1 MTTVVNVLGV
11 SGMGDVLLLLPAV
24 VKDAAEKDLDGDCND
39 EKNDSEDNEHY
50 PHKVDASLEAV
61 VVVGVV
67 PATGVIVELRNTLL
81 FCPVAGEEINDEAD
95 VGEKLEDDKD
105 HVDVVNH
112 LAGLDVVWF
121 AKYDQCDCGKRGTKG
136 KWKP

>member
-1 MTTVVNVLGV
+1 MTTVVTTVVNVLGV

-39 EKNDSEDNEHY
+39 EKNGSENINHY
-50 PHKVDASLEAV
+50 HHKVDASLVFAV
-61 VVVGVV
+61 VVVVV
-67 PATGVIVELRNTLL
+67 LVQVLITLL

-95 VGEKLEDDKD
+95 VSEKLEDDKD

-112 LAGLDVVWF
+112 LAGLAVVWF